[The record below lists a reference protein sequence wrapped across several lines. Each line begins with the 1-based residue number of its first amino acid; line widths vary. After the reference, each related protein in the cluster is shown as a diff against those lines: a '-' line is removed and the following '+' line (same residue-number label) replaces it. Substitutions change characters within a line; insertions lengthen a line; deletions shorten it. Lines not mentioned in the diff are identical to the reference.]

1 MSTGAET
8 ETAVR
13 INRDAPVDRARIVL
27 APTAT
32 KIPAIARG
40 SVLVCGSHAGAY
52 AGYLA
57 ARADVRAV
65 ILNDAGVGL
74 DEAGIGALA
83 HCEALAIAAAAVAY
97 TSARIGDAED
107 MLADGVISH
116 CNAVAAGVGVSAG
129 MGCAEAAALLAR
141 APPGHG
147 DSAGYD
153 EARTLLGENR
163 HGLRIV
169 CVDSV
174 SLVIPE
180 DAGQIVLSG
189 SHGGVVSGQPGLA
202 IRVAAAAAF
211 YNDAGVGKD
220 EAGVSRLPVLDEQR
234 IAAATVAAASARIG
248 DGRSTYESGILSRV
262 NGTAKRLGVVP
273 GISARDAVELVVAT
287 AI

>member
-1 MSTGAET
+1 MAS
-8 ETAVR
+8 
-13 INRDAPVDRARIVL
+13 NSDIVL

-32 KIPAIARG
+32 RIPAPARG
-40 SVLVCGSHAGAY
+40 RVLVCGSHAGAY

-57 ARADVRAV
+57 ARAGVRAV
-65 ILNDAGVGL
+65 VLNDAGVGL

-83 HCEALAIAAAAVAY
+83 HCQALGIAAAAVAHG
-97 TSARIGDAED
+97 SARIGDAEN

-116 CNAVAAGVGVSAG
+116 RNAIAAALGVSAG
-129 MGCAEAAALLAR
+129 MPCAEAGALLSG
-141 APPGHG
+141 APAGRG
-147 DSAGYD
+147 DSAAYD
-153 EARTLLGENR
+153 EARSVAGVNR

-174 SLVIPE
+174 SLVTPD

-189 SHGGVVSGQPGLA
+189 SHGGVVCGQRGLA

-211 YNDAGVGKD
+211 YNDAGIGKD
-220 EAGVSRLPVLDEQR
+220 QAGVSRLPVLDEQH

-248 DGRSTYESGILSRV
+248 DGRSTYESGILSRANV
-262 NGTAKRLGVVP
+262 TAADLGFAP
-273 GISARDAVELVVAT
+273 GMPAREAVERVVRA